1 MKVSQSSSTSAYIEE
16 VLMKVS
22 QSSSTSA
29 YIEVL
34 MKASQSSS
42 ISMYT
47 EEVLMKASQS
57 SSISVYTEEVRFFL
71 LLFSSN
77 FNFSE
82 RSPVGSLFTTK
93 GQKMSGLIVMH
104 LILTLD

>member
-1 MKVSQSSSTSAYIEE
+1 
-16 VLMKVS
+16 MKVS

-71 LLFSSN
+71 LLFSS
-77 FNFSE
+77 FFLS
-82 RSPVGSLFTTK
+82 SLFLCVTK
-93 GQKMSGLIVMH
+93 SEGGVPREH
-104 LILTLD
+104 FGWLTSISYQPVNF

>member
-29 YIEVL
+29 YI
-34 MKASQSSS
+34 
-42 ISMYT
+42 
-47 EEVLMKASQS
+47 EVLMKASQS

>member
-1 MKVSQSSSTSAYIEE
+1 
-16 VLMKVS
+16 MKVS

-42 ISMYT
+42 ISMYA

-57 SSISVYTEEVRFFL
+57 SSISVYTEEVRFFRF
-71 LLFSSN
+71 FSSN